1 MRTMAMR
8 RRNRQTGV
16 AAIEFALL
24 LIPMVMMA
32 FGITELGRALYQY
45 NTVAKAT
52 RDATRYLS
60 TQAPGD
66 AAAWTKATCLAVYG
80 NFDCSGTALAPGLTT
95 AMVSIC
101 DASNCASTHQSQ
113 ATGSG
118 TINLVTATIGGN
130 QNPYSFV
137 SLVPFVVPNINFG
150 PISATARQI

>member
-1 MRTMAMR
+1 MGMKRK
-8 RRNRQTGV
+8 NRQTGV
-16 AAIEFALL
+16 AAIEFAIL

-32 FGITELGRALYQY
+32 FGITEFGRAIYQY
-45 NTVAKAT
+45 NTLAKSA

-60 TQAPGD
+60 TQSPGD

-80 NFDCSGTALAPGLTT
+80 TFDCSGTPLAPGLTT

-101 DASNCASTHQSQ
+101 DASNCAGTHQAQ

-118 TINLVTATIGGN
+118 TINLVTTTIGGG

-150 PISATARQI
+150 PISVTARQI